1 MNRKNASRIDLLR
14 ASAKRAAEELEAT
27 QEFLYH
33 HGVMGMKW
41 GVRRYQPYYPRD
53 GQKNKGKY
61 AGEMARKAKTVSG
74 KSSGTLTKGQKRI
87 LATKEALKKAKKGG
101 VSTAIAE
108 RRAQRKND
116 KSYSVKDQGAA
127 LTSLSK
133 AARKATDRKIA
144 IQKAKRDVKLA
155 KAASDSDT
163 KKTAKLEE
171 KYKRKDA
178 AQKSLTKD
186 FKEVLTSQTAQ
197 AKAQIA
203 RAARRKDARL
213 EKKMVKAISK
223 DKAKKQVKLETKMA
237 KQDMIKK
244 AQLAV
249 HEARKAEAHVALKK
263 GVLKVTGK
271 QTKIAAGEARAAQ
284 AKTAAKAMSDLSKA
298 QQKYKQ
304 SKSSST
310 TKASIKQLT
319 SHITKTKSK
328 IAQAKKDGNTKKAER
343 LQDNLV
349 DAQAEKKQ
357 LEGLLKKKTKP

>member
-1 MNRKNASRIDLLR
+1 MIRKNTSRIELLR
-14 ASAKRAAEELEAT
+14 ASAKRSAEELEAT

-61 AGEMARKAKTVSG
+61 AGEMARKAKAVSG

-108 RRAQRKND
+108 RRAQRKYD
-116 KSYSVKDQGAA
+116 KSFFIKDQGDA
-127 LTSLSK
+127 LKSLSK

-155 KAASDSDT
+155 KAASDA

-186 FKEVLTSQTAQ
+186 FKEVLTSQTAL

-203 RAARRKDARL
+203 RASRKKDARL

-249 HEARKAEAHVALKK
+249 HEARKAEGHVALKK
-263 GVLKVTGK
+263 GILKVTGT

-284 AKTAAKAMSDLSKA
+284 TKTAAKAMSDLAKA
-298 QQKYKQ
+298 QQKYTQ
-304 SKSSST
+304 SKSGST

-328 IAQAKKDGNTKKAER
+328 IAQAKKDGNIKKAER
-343 LQDNLV
+343 LQDNLI
-349 DAQAEKKQ
+349 DAQEEKKQ